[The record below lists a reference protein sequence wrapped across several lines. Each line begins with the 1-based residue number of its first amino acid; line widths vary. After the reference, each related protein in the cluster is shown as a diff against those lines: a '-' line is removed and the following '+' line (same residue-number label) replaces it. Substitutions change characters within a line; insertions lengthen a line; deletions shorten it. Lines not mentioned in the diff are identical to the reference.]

1 MSSKITGFVALCI
14 SLFVSSHE
22 VFANESVS
30 IGANGAIY
38 RIVIKNHGKAIKEH
52 VASLQVNGSEVI
64 LKSTAKPDYRFV
76 SAQNANSA
84 NGFGVG
90 AYRAFI
96 SDRPIFCSDTLVRV
110 SADGES
116 LIIEIP
122 NSISIEVTRIQAVE
136 PPVVA
141 AWQPP
146 FHGGLQSKYPTLA
159 SRVVSPFGAGR
170 TSYRVRHLHT
180 GTDLAG
186 SPSEAVYPIGAG
198 IVEFVSYWDFEGT
211 VVVRHRQASGKLIL
225 SKYIH
230 VRDPKVRAGDLVTQ
244 DTALA
249 RLFSTAEFKKSRF
262 KQNHLHLEVRKDYSD
277 HGHASTHSKNTDDLS
292 KCCINPLT
300 FLSR

>member
-1 MSSKITGFVALCI
+1 MIIRFVFVWLSLCLASPDAL
-14 SLFVSSHE
+14 
-22 VFANESVS
+22 ANESVS
-30 IGANGAIY
+30 PGANGTLY
-38 RIVIKNHGKAIKEH
+38 RIVIKDRKKIIKEH
-52 VASLQVNGSEVI
+52 VARLQVNGSDVI
-64 LKSTAKPDYRFV
+64 LKSIAKPDYKFV
-76 SAQNANSA
+76 PEQNVIPVR
-84 NGFGVG
+84 GFGAG

-96 SDRPIFCSDTLVRV
+96 ADRPLFYSGAPVRV
-110 SADGES
+110 RADGES
-116 LIIEIP
+116 LVIETP
-122 NSISIEVTRIQAVE
+122 SSISIEVMRIRVLE
-136 PPVVA
+136 LPVVA

-146 FHGGLQSKYPTLA
+146 FHGELQSKYPTLV

-170 TSYRVRHLHT
+170 TSFHVRHLHT

-186 SPSEAVYPIGAG
+186 TPSEPVFPIGAG

-211 VVVRHRQASGKLIL
+211 VVVRHRQASGKSII

-230 VRDPKVRAGDLVTQ
+230 VRDPKVRAGELVTQ

-249 RLFSTAEFKKSRF
+249 RLFSAAEFKKSGF

-300 FLSR
+300 VLSR